1 LGHDNEAVVWAAK
14 GKSSVARVVML
25 DDASCSDDFDGAME
39 DVHVSLICFFVAHGI
54 TKVTT
59 AVVC

>member
-1 LGHDNEAVVWAAK
+1 MGPDNEAVVWAAK

-39 DVHVSLICFFVAHGI
+39 DVHLFFIAHGI